1 MSTIGGLVRVGA
13 TIAPDTG
20 VVGVV
25 VDERRFTPVGVGD
38 DRIDAEVAANGFV
51 GVVDTAA
58 VEALFR
64 ESS

>member
-1 MSTIGGLVRVGA
+1 LSTMGGLVRVGA

-20 VVGVV
+20 VVGV

-51 GVVDTAA
+51 GVVVTAA
-58 VEALFR
+58 VEALFS